1 MGWFIVGAVAVSYM
15 MIALMVYVFMSAGGG
30 K

>member
-1 MGWFIVGAVAVSYM
+1 MGWFIVGAVAVSST
-15 MIALMVYVFMSAGGG
+15 MIALMVYVFMSAGGR